1 VTKFFAISVS
11 TFAPLN
17 FSTSQLQFPLSAF
30 QLSAFPTSTSQLFNL
45 STAQPPSSD
54 LFPLFSRNKG
64 PSWIAPAFQQCR
76 QSTANQIYMKQITVS
91 FLCLS
96 AFALSAMAQEGTSPD
111 NTGNN
116 KRDRSGETQTS
127 GDQSNN
133 PQDIKM
139 SAAIRRA
146 VVSDKSLSATAK
158 NIKIITANE
167 TITLRGPVKTAEE
180 KTKIEQLA
188 QSAAGNAK
196 IDNQL
201 EVEASK

>member
-1 VTKFFAISVS
+1 
-11 TFAPLN
+11 
-17 FSTSQLQFPLSAF
+17 
-30 QLSAFPTSTSQLFNL
+30 
-45 STAQPPSSD
+45 
-54 LFPLFSRNKG
+54 
-64 PSWIAPAFQQCR
+64 
-76 QSTANQIYMKQITVS
+76 MKQITIS

-96 AFALSAMAQEGTSPD
+96 AFAVCAIAQEGTSPD
-111 NTGNN
+111 NTGKN

-133 PQDIKM
+133 SQDIKI
-139 SAAIRRA
+139 SAAIRKA

-158 NIKIITANE
+158 NIKIITAND
-167 TITLRGPVKTAEE
+167 TVTLRGPVKTADE

-201 EVEASK
+201 EVKASE